1 MIMSNLSSIIRKIFA
16 KIFKKRP
23 IGKHW
28 QKHFAKK
35 VTHPLSKW
43 VTFLSTDISFC
54 ADDRVLPVLQAR
66 RIKIICRIIGKGL
79 KNPCFLRRIGL
90 QFFASIKKRKRRAV
104 KARRTVYRIMDFIVL
119 LLLNISLALAAGLI
133 LTRLFNLIHLPNV
146 TAYLVAGL
154 LVSPIFALSEKYA
167 GTNVL
172 NSMGTFSQ
180 IALGFIAF
188 SIGFSFRF
196 DNLKKLGKKVFVITV
211 VQALFTALS
220 VDCVLFAAY
229 LFGWVSLPIVF
240 VLGAIA
246 TATAPAATLLVIKQY
261 GADGPVTQTLLPV
274 VAIDDAI
281 GLMVFSLSF
290 SVSETL
296 AAGTAISFVTVV
308 LEPLKEIV
316 LSVAI
321 GAALGFIVAFAEK
334 LFKSR
339 ANRLTII
346 IICVFTGV
354 ALSSWLKLSSLLL
367 CMSIAA
373 VYCNA
378 DHHTERVMDTYDKWT
393 HPLYIIFFVV
403 SGAQLDVTKI
413 AAAGVVGALYLVAR
427 SVGKYVGAGLGASL
441 TKAEPNVKKYLG
453 LTLLPQA
460 GVALGM
466 AEIVKE
472 SEPLAPYAPI
482 ITTVVLCAT
491 LIYELI
497 GPLITKWALTKAGE
511 IVVPE
516 KPKKETKTN
525 A

>member
-1 MIMSNLSSIIRKIFA
+1 MR
-16 KIFKKRP
+16 
-23 IGKHW
+23 
-28 QKHFAKK
+28 
-35 VTHPLSKW
+35 
-43 VTFLSTDISFC
+43 
-54 ADDRVLPVLQAR
+54 
-66 RIKIICRIIGKGL
+66 
-79 KNPCFLRRIGL
+79 L
-90 QFFASIKKRKRRAV
+90 QFFASESKRKRTFTLRYDIIFNV
-104 KARRTVYRIMDFIVL
+104 MTFTVL
-119 LLLNISLALAAGLI
+119 LLLNVALALCAGLI
-133 LTRLFNLIHLPNV
+133 MTRLFNLIRLPNV

-167 GTNVL
+167 NTDIL
-172 NSMGTFSQ
+172 NSLSTFSQ

-188 SIGFSFRF
+188 SIGFSFRY
-196 DNLKKLGKKVFVITV
+196 DNLKHLGGKIFTITII
-211 VQALFTALS
+211 QALFTAIL
-220 VDCVLFAAY
+220 VDGVMLAAY
-229 LFGWVSLPIVF
+229 FLGWVDLPVVF

-261 GADGPVTQTLLPV
+261 KADGPVTQTLLPV
-274 VAIDDAI
+274 VAIDDAV
-281 GLMVFSLSF
+281 GLMVFSVSM
-290 SVSETL
+290 SVSETI

-316 LSVAI
+316 LSLAI
-321 GAALGFIVAFAEK
+321 GAALGFVVAFGEK

-354 ALSSWLKLSSLLL
+354 ALASWLNLSSLLL
-367 CMSIAA
+367 CMAIAA

-393 HPLYIIFFVV
+393 HPLYVIFFVV
-403 SGAQLDVTKI
+403 SGAQLDVTMI
-413 AAAGVVGALYLVAR
+413 AAAGLVGALYLVSR
-427 SVGKYVGAGLGASL
+427 SAGKYIGAGLGATL
-441 TKAEPNVKKYLG
+441 AKAEPNVKKYLG

-472 SEPLAPYAPI
+472 SVPLAAYAPI

-491 LIYELI
+491 LIYELV

-511 IVVPE
+511 IQPE
-516 KPKKETKTN
+516 KAADKAPN
-525 A
+525 ATVSGQ